1 MGRTQHSAR
10 KFSSAL
16 RALLAKTFAAILIT
30 LFGGSVAI
38 SVNATDD
45 EKPLRVYFI
54 DVEGGQPRSLS
65 LPTAN
70 PSLLIPA
77 GPVMM
82 GATQTASLP
91 PPREPASPE

>member
-54 DVEGGQPRSLS
+54 DVEG
-65 LPTAN
+65 PTAN

-77 GPVMM
+77 GPVMT

-91 PPREPASPE
+91 APREPASPE